1 MDHKP
6 SFSRRA
12 LLRLP
17 APDDIWV
24 CWRCNGRDD
33 VSRVLDISPAGLF
46 IQTQHFT
53 FKEGMSAKL
62 DFLVKEGRINADAT
76 VRHVKRGNGL
86 GLKFLSVA
94 EADRSRLK
102 ALLSRLR
109 SQGTPPSHPAVVARI
124 QQ

>member
-1 MDHKP
+1 MDYKP

-46 IQTQHFT
+46 IQTQHFA

-62 DFLVKEGRINADAT
+62 DFLVKEGRINADAI
-76 VRHVKRGNGL
+76 VRHIKRGDGL
-86 GLKFLSVA
+86 GMKFLSVA